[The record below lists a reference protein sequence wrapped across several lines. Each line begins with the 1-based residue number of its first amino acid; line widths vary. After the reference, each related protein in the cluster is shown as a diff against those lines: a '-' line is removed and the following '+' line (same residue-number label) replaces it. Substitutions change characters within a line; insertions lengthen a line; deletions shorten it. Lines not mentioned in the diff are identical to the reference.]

1 MNKIVD
7 DDVRPLYALVES
19 RRKELN
25 LSWPEL
31 VRRCGYRNIGKGLNR
46 FNDIW
51 QGSLHSVSSAK
62 ILTALPAALELDA
75 DIVQDAVRQSEELL
89 QQSCDRA
96 KVEADKAAAAANAKW
111 RASFKPEAYL
121 LGTASRPSQI
131 TIYGMTGGP
140 RRWLRIPLDVT
151 KSPVTF
157 AEQALAVVRQTPV
170 VPFFG
175 PTTGFVVNY
184 TPDAAIQFD
193 LEGQPVAAIDHAY
206 IPGESSLTIGSQ
218 PNAADELIRNLGL
231 V

>member
-7 DDVRPLYALVES
+7 DNVRPLYTLVET

-31 VRRCGYRNIGKGLNR
+31 VHRCGYRNTGKGLNR

-51 QGSLHSVSSAK
+51 QGSLRSESSAK

-75 DIVQDAVRQSEELL
+75 DIIQDAIRRSEELL

-111 RASFKPEAYL
+111 RALFKPEAYL

-131 TIYGMTGGP
+131 TIYGMTGGS

-157 AEQALAVVRQTPV
+157 VEQAFAVVRRTPI

-193 LEGQPVAAIDHAY
+193 LKGQPVAVIDHAY
-206 IPGESSLTIGSQ
+206 IPGETSLTIGSQ
-218 PNAADELIRNLGL
+218 PIEMNELIRSLGL